1 MDSDEALYCEARL
14 GSKLAFEKLYAKY
27 ERPLF
32 SYLMRHLENRQ
43 EAEEIFH
50 EAMLSIFKGPEAKFQ
65 DGAFAGWLFKVAHNL
80 SLNRIR
86 SKRREKIALVAFKEQ
101 SGMEHADCEGE
112 DGEALSS
119 PEERRKLEGSIQ
131 DLSPSLRQ
139 VYQLRAEGK
148 SYEEMAKIAGV
159 PIGTIKSRVNK
170 MVSHL
175 RKEFNQWIAK

>member
-1 MDSDEALYCEARL
+1 MESDETLYSEVRQ
-14 GSKLAFEKLYAKY
+14 GSKLAFGKLYAKY

-50 EAMLSIFKGPEAKFQ
+50 ETMLSIFKGPEAKFQ

-80 SLNRIR
+80 SLNRLR
-86 SKRREKIALVAFKEQ
+86 SRRREKIALVAFKEETAR
-101 SGMEHADCEGE
+101 GGDPCEAADPL
-112 DGEALSS
+112 AS
-119 PEERRKLEGSIQ
+119 PEDRQKLEGSIR
-131 DLSPSLRQ
+131 DLAAPLRQ
-139 VYQLRAEGK
+139 AYQLRAEGK

-159 PIGTIKSRVNK
+159 PVGTIKSRVNK

-175 RKEFNQWIAK
+175 RKEINQWIAK